1 MSPGPRVGEGPEGA
15 PAGRVEGLFI
25 AASLRDRP
33 EACGALELVAGRGV
47 RRHPDGPWD
56 RYAVGPTG
64 APVAKSSYG
73 HRPEPGRQCTVV
85 SRAGCEAAGLAPEAS
100 RRNVAVS
107 LSAELLNEAVGRE
120 LRLGEDAVLFVST
133 CGRRAGRSRGLTTN
147 QVHRK
152 CVPCKPLEKRS
163 ASPGLVE
170 AFWDRAGLSCEIVA
184 GGVVREGDPVSI
196 DFASAPDQERVRA
209 PGWTH
214 EMLNVPPSRRGK
226 KNGPLPGS
234 ALLTVL
240 ALSCCVLLQVACCEA
255 KRVGVLGGMMKVS
268 YKCTA
273 APRGRGD

>member
-1 MSPGPRVGEGPEGA
+1 MSSQVAPGGEGPEGG
-15 PAGRVEGLFI
+15 PLGAGRVEGLFV

-33 EACGALELVAGRGV
+33 AACGALELVAGRGV
-47 RRHPDGPWD
+47 RRHPTGAWD
-56 RYAVGPTG
+56 RYAVDPAG

-85 SRAGCEAAGLAPEAS
+85 STAGCEAAGLAPEAS

-107 LSAELLNEAVGRE
+107 LSAELLNRAVGRE
-120 LRLGEDAVLFVST
+120 LRLGEDAVLFV
-133 CGRRAGRSRGLTTN
+133 
-147 QVHRK
+147 HRK
-152 CVPCKPLEKRS
+152 CVPCKPLEKRTS
-163 ASPGLVE
+163 VPGLVE

-196 DFASAPDQERVRA
+196 DFASAPDLDRVRA

-214 EMLNVPPSRRGK
+214 EMLNVPPSRRAKK

-240 ALSCCVLLQVACCEA
+240 ALSCVLLQVACCEA
-255 KRVGVLGGMMKVS
+255 KRVGVLGGMMKVG
-268 YKCTA
+268 YKCA